1 MTPQFTDMSGL
12 HSPLCLEMAL
22 VGYSIL
28 LENRHTYAMA
38 TKLRLVYPVLRY
50 LCFVLAQYQGNL
62 VVQHLCLDSLFAIS
76 VNAPPE
82 HMRLLLKYAVDT
94 GALVELARLSAPVSG
109 DERPPVEVWH
119 PHSGGRRPC
128 GAHFAGS
135 SVSVVVKA
143 NISRDKLL
151 QRWFENRA
159 ARRFGRNGELLER
172 PITMQRLYPFW
183 RCVVHCELFC
193 SLIPVLSPYSLR
205 TLQFERG
212 ACRYCQG
219 LAE

>member
-50 LCFVLAQYQGNL
+50 LCYVLAQYQGNL

-82 HMRLLLKYAVDT
+82 HMRL
-94 GALVELARLSAPVSG
+94 
-109 DERPPVEVWH
+109 
-119 PHSGGRRPC
+119 
-128 GAHFAGS
+128 
-135 SVSVVVKA
+135 
-143 NISRDKLL
+143 

-172 PITMQRLYPFW
+172 PITMQQLYPFW